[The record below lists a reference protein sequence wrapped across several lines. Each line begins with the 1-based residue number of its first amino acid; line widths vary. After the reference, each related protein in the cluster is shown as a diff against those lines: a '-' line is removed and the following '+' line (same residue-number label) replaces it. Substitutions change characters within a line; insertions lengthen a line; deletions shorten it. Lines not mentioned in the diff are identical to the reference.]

1 MVTADPRP
9 PSRLLAW
16 LQLMRLPNVF
26 TAMADVLMGFWFT
39 QPTLS
44 PIGTLCLF
52 LASSACLYTAGM
64 VLNDVYD
71 LEQDRRERPQ
81 RPLPSGRISKQNA
94 MLLGMSLLI
103 VGVLLGGRWHIAMMR
118 GDPRSGLVVIYLA
131 ILILLYD
138 RVLKRTFAGPLAM
151 GACRTLNV
159 LLGMSVLKE
168 PWSPVHWVIAGAM
181 GLYVTGV
188 TVFARREAVTSRA
201 SQLLAALAL
210 MFCGMF
216 AMWWYPVLVM
226 NEVVGPIYPSQFL
239 YWVLLWLALFG
250 FVGWRCIRAIMWPEP
265 RMVQTAVKSCIL
277 SIIALDALVLL
288 PVRGATAATVV
299 FLLLIP
305 TVLLGRWV
313 YST

>member
-1 MVTADPRP
+1 
-9 PSRLLAW
+9 
-16 LQLMRLPNVF
+16 MRLPNVF

-39 QPTLS
+39 HPTLS
-44 PIGTLCLF
+44 PIGTLCLL

-81 RPLPSGRISKQNA
+81 RPLPSGQISIQTA
-94 MLLGMSLLI
+94 TLLGMSLLI
-103 VGVLLGGRWHIAMMR
+103 VGMLLGGQWHIAMMR
-118 GDPRSGLVVIYLA
+118 GDPRSGLVVACLA

-138 RVLKRTFAGPLAM
+138 RVLKRTLAGPIAM

-159 LLGMSVLKE
+159 LLGMSVLKG
-168 PWSPVHWVIAGAM
+168 PWGGAHWMIAAGM
-181 GLYVTGV
+181 GVYVTGV
-188 TVFARREAVTSRA
+188 TLFARREAATSHTN
-201 SQLLAALAL
+201 QLLAALAL
-210 MFCGMF
+210 IFCGMF
-216 AMWWYPVLVM
+216 ALWWYPVLM
-226 NEVVGPIYPSQFL
+226 TNEVVGPIYPPQFL
-239 YWVLLWLALFG
+239 CWVLLWLVLFG
-250 FVGWRCIRAIMWPEP
+250 FVGWRCVRAIMRPEP
-265 RMVQTAVKSCIL
+265 RMVQVAVKSCIL